1 MGDGETGV
9 SEAMRRRRA
18 VRTIREHAAFWRVT
32 CEDTNR
38 VSARIYAELL
48 DAATQLLA
56 EKEGHGC

>member
-18 VRTIREHAAFWRVT
+18 VRTIREHAAFWRVSG
-32 CEDTNR
+32 DARR